1 MLLRRMRRSPTCE
14 VGPRVGPVWPQR
26 DSGLNTRA
34 MRLMFA
40 SVLLALPP
48 AALGQVTT
56 NTQALESLKSAPPQ
70 DTSAAAPETQKP
82 APRHARHATTRTAHT
97 TTPVKPTQKPPFVPP
112 APPTNP
118 VIAPP
123 PLVMPNHPPP
133 PPPPVPLRADAAGEV
148 KTLPEGTRI
157 TFAPGGSTLNPATFG
172 AILAIAEQAK
182 ANPAM
187 TLGVTAW
194 APGTTDDPSTPRRLS
209 LDRALAARAVLIAN
223 GIVSERIR
231 TIAKGMT
238 DLGTS
243 APPDRVDITKI
254 LPPAAK
260 K

>member
-1 MLLRRMRRSPTCE
+1 
-14 VGPRVGPVWPQR
+14 
-26 DSGLNTRA
+26 
-34 MRLMFA
+34 MRLMLA
-40 SVLLALPP
+40 AATLLALSP

-56 NTQALESLKSAPPQ
+56 NDKALDSLKSAPAPY
-70 DTSAAAPETQKP
+70 TKAAPAAQKA
-82 APRHARHATTRTAHT
+82 APRHARHTIPRTTHTNATPA
-97 TTPVKPTQKPPFVPP
+97 KPAQKPPFVPS

-133 PPPPVPLRADAAGEV
+133 PPPPVPLRADAQGQV
-148 KTLPEGTRI
+148 IQLPDGTRI
-157 TFAPGGSTLNPATFG
+157 TFAAGSSTLNPATFD
-172 AILAIAEQAK
+172 AILAVAAQAK

-187 TLGVTAW
+187 TVGVTAW
-194 APGTTDDPSTPRRLS
+194 APGTADDPSTPRRLS

-238 DLGTS
+238 DLGTT
-243 APPDRVDITKI
+243 APTDRVDIIKI
-254 LPPAAK
+254 LPSPAK